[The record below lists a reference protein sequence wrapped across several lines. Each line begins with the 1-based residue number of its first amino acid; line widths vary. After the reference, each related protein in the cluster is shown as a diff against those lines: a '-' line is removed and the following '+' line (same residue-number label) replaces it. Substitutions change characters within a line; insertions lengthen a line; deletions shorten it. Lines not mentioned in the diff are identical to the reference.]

1 MRAGFA
7 SLVLAASLTSAA
19 SAGMAADTI
28 TVTFDDL
35 PLAGVG
41 HLVGVDTDPNT
52 PESGNVGY
60 EGLYWAWTGSGVV
73 DPGHPAND
81 GFYLGNRSEPG
92 FEYVGGSSPLFAYTQ
107 QRTGTAYITSVDQPF
122 AFLGGIFSSTSV
134 GGTLSIVGQVKKNDS
149 NGIGGGTFE
158 DAPGALATIAFDA
171 VTTVVPFSTQAFGN
185 VDRLVITSS
194 SAGGNPFQWALDDFN
209 YAPVPEPSTWAM
221 LGLGFAAVGFS
232 VQRRRR
238 KTQ

>member
-7 SLVLAASLTSAA
+7 SVVLAASLIAA
-19 SAGMAADTI
+19 SSAGTAADPI

-35 PLAGVG
+35 PLADVG
-41 HLVGVDTDPNT
+41 NRVGVDIDPNT
-52 PESGNVGY
+52 PEDGNVGY
-60 EGLYWAWTGSGVV
+60 NGLYWAWTGSGVV
-73 DPGHPAND
+73 DPGMPTND
-81 GFYLGNRSEPG
+81 GFYLGNRSELG

-107 QRTGTAYITSVDQPF
+107 QRTATAYITAIDQPF
-122 AFLGGIFSSTSV
+122 AFLSGIFSSTSA

-149 NGIGGGTFE
+149 NGNGGGTFE

-171 VTTVVPFSTQAFGN
+171 STVVVPFSTQAFGN
-185 VDRLVITSS
+185 VDRLVITSTSANGS
-194 SAGGNPFQWALDDFN
+194 SFQWALDDFN

-221 LGLGFAAVGFS
+221 LSLGFAAVGFS

-238 KTQ
+238 KAQ

>member
-7 SLVLAASLTSAA
+7 SVVLAASLIAA
-19 SAGMAADTI
+19 SSASTAADT

-52 PESGNVGY
+52 PEDGNVGY
-60 EGLYWAWTGSGVV
+60 NGLYWAWTGSGVV
-73 DPGHPAND
+73 APGMPAND
-81 GFYLGNRSEPG
+81 GFYLGNRSELG

-107 QRTGTAYITSVDQPF
+107 QRTATAYITAIDQPF
-122 AFLGGIFSSTSV
+122 AFLGGIFSSTSA

-149 NGIGGGTFE
+149 NGNGGGTFE
-158 DAPGALATIAFDA
+158 DAPGALANIAFDA
-171 VTTVVPFSTQAFGN
+171 STVVVSFSTLAFGN

-194 SAGGNPFQWALDDFN
+194 SAGGNSFQWALDDFN

-221 LGLGFAAVGFS
+221 LSLGFAAVGFL

-238 KTQ
+238 KAP